1 MDEISVLCSRLAGD
15 GEGSA
20 RIAEHAQELDGER
33 VRRLAFAV
41 RACREHGAPPPLQ
54 PGADMRSALA
64 AEVSAASARL
74 PDQKREALALRELL
88 GLSHAE
94 LGSVLELDAD
104 AVAPLLGQARISLR
118 AELRG
123 TPAPPGV
130 CVEHE
135 RALRTA
141 TARQDGE
148 AVSEADEDWLLWHLG
163 HCQECARA
171 HAAMLEGS
179 ACYRGWAA

>member
-1 MDEISVLCSRLAGD
+1 MDEIARLCARLAGD
-15 GEGSA
+15 GQESA
-20 RIAEHAQELDGER
+20 RISEHAHGASRER
-33 VRRLAFAV
+33 TRRLAFAV
-41 RACREHGAPPPLQ
+41 NACRERGAPPVLE

-74 PDQKREALALRELL
+74 SDQQREALALRELV

-104 AVAPLLGQARISLR
+104 AVAPLLGQARIALR

-123 TPAPPGV
+123 TPAPPGD
-130 CVEHE
+130 CVEYE
-135 RALRTA
+135 RTLRTA

-148 AVSEADEDWLLWHLG
+148 FVNEADQDWLFSHLG

>member
-1 MDEISVLCSRLAGD
+1 MDEIAVLCSRLAGD
-15 GEGSA
+15 GSA
-20 RIAEHAQELDGER
+20 AIAQDAQQVSGER
-33 VRRLAFAV
+33 TRQLAFAV
-41 RACREHGAPPPLQ
+41 QACRERGAPPALES
-54 PGADMRSALA
+54 GADMRTALA
-64 AEVSAASARL
+64 AEVSAASAKL
-74 PDQKREALALRELL
+74 PVHQREALALRELL

-94 LGSVLELDAD
+94 LASVLQLNAD
-104 AVAPLLGQARISLR
+104 AVAPLLGQARIALR

-123 TPAPPGV
+123 TPVPRGA
-130 CVEHE
+130 CVEYE

-148 AVSEADEDWLLWHLG
+148 SVNEADEDWLLTHLG
-163 HCQECARA
+163 NCPECARA